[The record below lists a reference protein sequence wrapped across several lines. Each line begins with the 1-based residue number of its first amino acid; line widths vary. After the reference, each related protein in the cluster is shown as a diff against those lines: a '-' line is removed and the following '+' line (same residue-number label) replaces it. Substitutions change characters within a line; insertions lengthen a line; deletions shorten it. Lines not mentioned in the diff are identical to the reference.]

1 MVLLAILLLAG
12 RAMLSAS
19 SYATLTGVVR
29 DAAGKPLD
37 HATVL
42 VYHAGVKRGYST
54 FCPSCYID
62 CGKRALTD
70 ASGAFTI
77 TGLSPGLWFE
87 LLVVHEGF
95 TPTFAKR
102 TDPLQGPA
110 PTAVLTGRTLVDDP
124 ARVVRGR
131 VVDKYGEAIR
141 DAVITPF
148 AVLVGDKSEYGT
160 VPGLDPIAT
169 TNDRGEFEI
178 ANHEA
183 TSKMAL
189 MVEARGMAPK
199 FIILQ
204 TGLERRMVTVSNGAW
219 VRGRLMRNGKP
230 VAGVE
235 IGLTPRESWQ
245 GGMDLTISGS
255 VYDESRIG
263 TRDDGSF
270 AITNVPAPEKWI
282 VYAKMESIASQG
294 ATDPVVIAT
303 SHDNQEV
310 NVGDIEIKLGYRLR
324 GRVVLSDGKQIADG
338 MRVYIGS
345 DVTRDTQS
353 LLLPAD
359 GSFEFKGLAEGSYSL
374 WAAVKGYARPTD
386 GPDKAIVDRDIDHF
400 DVSLQAVKAEMN
412 QH

>member
-1 MVLLAILLLAG
+1 
-12 RAMLSAS
+12 
-19 SYATLTGVVR
+19 
-29 DAAGKPLD
+29 
-37 HATVL
+37 
-42 VYHAGVKRGYST
+42 
-54 FCPSCYID
+54 
-62 CGKRALTD
+62 
-70 ASGAFTI
+70 
-77 TGLSPGLWFE
+77 
-87 LLVVHEGF
+87 
-95 TPTFAKR
+95 
-102 TDPLQGPA
+102 
-110 PTAVLTGRTLVDDP
+110 
-124 ARVVRGR
+124 
-131 VVDKYGEAIR
+131 
-141 DAVITPF
+141 
-148 AVLVGDKSEYGT
+148 
-160 VPGLDPIAT
+160 
-169 TNDRGEFEI
+169 
-178 ANHEA
+178 
-183 TSKMAL
+183 
-189 MVEARGMAPK
+189 
-199 FIILQ
+199 
-204 TGLERRMVTVSNGAW
+204 
-219 VRGRLMRNGKP
+219 MRNGKP